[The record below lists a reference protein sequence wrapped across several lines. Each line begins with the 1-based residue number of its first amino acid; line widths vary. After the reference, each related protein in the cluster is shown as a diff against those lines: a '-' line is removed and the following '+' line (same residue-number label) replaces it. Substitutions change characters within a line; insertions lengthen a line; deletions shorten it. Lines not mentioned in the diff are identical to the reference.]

1 VLEAVNVTV
10 RFGGLVALDDVSFEV
25 PQGAI
30 VGLVGPNGAGK
41 STMFDVLSGFRKPD
55 AGQVILAGND
65 VTSTSARERARLGM
79 SRSFQHPE
87 LFLSLTVREHVLL
100 AHRIRHEP
108 SRQWIDFLTGRGF
121 RRANRD
127 ETAHVERIL
136 AVLHL
141 EDVAERPVAGL
152 PLGTSRLVEVGRA
165 IAMDPKVLLLDEP
178 ASGLDTEEREELAE
192 LLTDH
197 VERGGASILL
207 VEHDIDMVL
216 RLSRNVYVLDFGVNI
231 ASGSPSEIRDNPEV
245 QVAYLGDLQS
255 QSRDA

>member
-1 VLEAVNVTV
+1 
-10 RFGGLVALDDVSFEV
+10 
-25 PQGAI
+25 
-30 VGLVGPNGAGK
+30 
-41 STMFDVLSGFRKPD
+41 
-55 AGQVILAGND
+55 
-65 VTSTSARERARLGM
+65 
-79 SRSFQHPE
+79 
-87 LFLSLTVREHVLL
+87 
-100 AHRIRHEP
+100 
-108 SRQWIDFLTGRGF
+108 
-121 RRANRD
+121 
-127 ETAHVERIL
+127 
-136 AVLHL
+136 
-141 EDVAERPVAGL
+141 
-152 PLGTSRLVEVGRA
+152 
-165 IAMDPKVLLLDEP
+165 MDPKVLLLDEP